1 MIKIESQED
10 LTKLDNKNVNPLV
23 AAYIKKHFLFLIRQ
37 YKCPDLSQ
45 VGAIYFLERKEDFLH
60 YAELGLSTPL
70 EHSVFEFADLL
81 TLQSATESTKLW
93 HCCFILTNDNAISLF
108 APADTLLLTNLESCL
123 KEDYTTRIIQI
134 DERIEKQCQ

>member
-10 LTKLDNKNVNPLV
+10 LTKLDNKNINPLIT
-23 AAYIKKHFLFLIRQ
+23 AYIKKHFLFVCRQ

-45 VGAIYFLERKEDFLH
+45 VGAIYLLESKEDLLH
-60 YAELGLSTPL
+60 YAELGLSAPL
-70 EHSVFEFADLL
+70 EQSVFEFADLL

-108 APADTLLLTNLESCL
+108 VHADLLRFTNLEAQL
-123 KEDYTTRIIQI
+123 KKDYTKRIIQI
-134 DERIEKQCQ
+134 DERNEKQCQ